1 MIILAVVCIFS
12 LGFITGSEL
21 TKRNY
26 SKEFDRMLKDI
37 QKYGYK

>member
-21 TKRNY
+21 TKRY
-26 SKEFDRMLKDI
+26 CSEEFERTLKKI
-37 QKYGYK
+37 KKNS